1 MTRQPKWT
9 PEENNAV
16 CGLYFIMSEHVLTDA
31 EYNKAAMIRAAQGI
45 RLDGSIS
52 NPDAQLR
59 LRSRGSIEAKLM
71 NVTACL
77 RDLGG
82 AFTERSL
89 EEHGY
94 RAMSNYQ
101 ADLKQVVAR
110 FFDPINVSGE
120 HVA

>member
-1 MTRQPKWT
+1 VYKRQ
-9 PEENNAV
+9 
-16 CGLYFIMSEHVLTDA
+16 A
-31 EYNKAAMIRAAQGI
+31 EYNKAQMVRAVRGV
-45 RLDGSIS
+45 RLDGSIQ
-52 NPDAQLR
+52 NPEAPLKD
-59 LRSRGSIEAKLM
+59 RSRGSIEAKLM

-89 EEHGY
+89 EEQGY

-101 ADLKQVVAR
+101 ADLKQAVAE
-110 FFDPINVSGE
+110 FFDPANTQGE